1 MRGRESEMSC
11 NAMYNL
17 TLDGFHPSCPLPTTI
32 PGVLQMSK
40 WLGALH
46 I

>member
-17 TLDGFHPSCPLPTTI
+17 TLGGFHPLCPLPTTI